1 MSNEGGDAA
10 RRPVFLPDIKRCQK
24 LQKNTQN

>member
-10 RRPVFLPDIKRCQK
+10 RRPVSLSDIKRWHK